1 MASGSSTRDERQAKV
16 AQLRAASAKA
26 ESRRRTLVVGSV
38 VAVLVAVIVGVFV
51 VVQNTRRDEATSSAA
66 TPANVGGDGGNSIV
80 AGPDG
85 APVKVVIYEDFQ
97 CPYCAQFEA
106 ANRDQLAAWVA
117 AGDVQV
123 QYRPIAFL
131 DQASTDKYSTRS
143 LNAAAAVVNS
153 SPDAFAEFHN
163 LLFENQPAEGGAGL
177 TDEQLIGYA
186 VQAGA
191 SEAEIR
197 TAVEDLTYE
206 GWAARVT
213 EASSKAGISGTPTV
227 QVNGTALENLDAAS
241 LKSAVDAALKDAG

>member
-1 MASGSSTRDERQAKV
+1 MTSGRSTREARQAKV
-16 AQLRAASAKA
+16 AQLRADTAKA
-26 ESRRRTLVVGSV
+26 EARRRTLVVGSV
-38 VAVLVAVIVGVFV
+38 VAVLVVVIVSVFV
-51 VVQNTRRDEATSSAA
+51 VVQNTRRDDATSSAA
-66 TPANVGGDGGNSIV
+66 TPANIGSDNSIV
-80 AGPDG
+80 DGPDS
-85 APVKVVIYEDFQ
+85 APVKIVIYEDFQ

-106 ANRDQLAAWVA
+106 ANREQLADWVA

-131 DQASTDKYSTRS
+131 DSASTDKYSTRS

-153 SPDAFAEFHN
+153 APDAFLEFHN

-177 TDEQLIGYA
+177 TDDQLIDYA

-206 GWAARVT
+206 GWTARVT
-213 EASSKAGISGTPTV
+213 EPPRRPVSRAPRPCR
-227 QVNGTALENLDAAS
+227 
-241 LKSAVDAALKDAG
+241 